1 VPYIADSLSKLKE
14 WRVALDS
21 PWLIGEQGRRKGG
34 TPTLGFVPTMGA
46 LHDGHLELVRRA
58 RASCDKV
65 IVSIFVNPYQF
76 APTEDFSKY
85 PRTFERD
92 LALLTEAGVDCVFY
106 PSEAEMYPHGRDGI
120 VSVLPA
126 SPLNDTLEGA
136 FRPTFFRGVATI
148 VLKLF
153 TLVQPHRA
161 FFGEKDYQQLL
172 VIQALC
178 RDLNLPVDVVPVPT
192 VREADGLAMSSR
204 NAYLDADKRKLAPV
218 LHAALLSV
226 VEASLAGVDLA
237 SAAQAAKKRLGD
249 EAKAA
254 DLEVEL
260 QYLSVC
266 NADTLAPLDQFA
278 LPFVVL
284 VAAKLGE
291 VRLIDNVVVRN

>member
-1 VPYIADSLSKLKE
+1 MADSLSKLKE
-14 WRVALDS
+14 WRVALNS
-21 PWLIGEQGRRKGG
+21 PWLHDGQDAAAGG
-34 TPTLGFVPTMGA
+34 VPTLGFVPTMGA

-65 IVSIFVNPYQF
+65 LVSIFVNPYQF

-120 VSVLPA
+120 VSVLPP

-161 FFGEKDYQQLL
+161 YFGEKDYQQLL
-172 VIQALC
+172 VIEALC
-178 RDLNLPVDVVPVPT
+178 RDLNLPVEIVPVQT

-204 NAYLDADKRKLAPV
+204 NAYLDVEKRQLAPV
-218 LHAALLSV
+218 LHTSLLSV
-226 VEASLAGVDLA
+226 VEASLAGVELA
-237 SAAQAAKKRLGD
+237 DALQSAKKRLGD
-249 EAKAA
+249 EARAA
-254 DLEVEL
+254 ELEVEL

-266 NADTLAPLDQFA
+266 HATTLEPLDRFV

-291 VRLIDNVVVRN
+291 VRLIDNVVVRG